1 MERTLEI
8 LDEKD
13 AILKSKKQ
21 IQDAFELLDRQE
33 EMLLEEQEYLRA
45 YIHFIHG
52 DNGGTKWLIE
62 HGYGIPPLTRTRTVD
77 KDEVAIWST
86 PTTI

>member
-1 MERTLEI
+1 MERMLEI

-33 EMLLEEQEYLRA
+33 EMLLEEQEYLKA
-45 YIHFIHG
+45 YIFFIYG
-52 DNGGTKWLIE
+52 DNGGAKWLIE
-62 HGYGIPPLTRTRTVD
+62 HGYGIPPSTRTRTVD

>member
-1 MERTLEI
+1 MERMLEI

-21 IQDAFELLDRQE
+21 IQDAFNLLDRQE

-52 DNGGTKWLIE
+52 DNGGDKWLIE
-62 HGYGIPPLTRTRTVD
+62 HGYNIPPSTKTIAIN
-77 KDEVAIWST
+77 KDEVATWSI

>member
-1 MERTLEI
+1 MLEI

-45 YIHFIHG
+45 YIYFIHG

-62 HGYGIPPLTRTRTVD
+62 HGYSIPPLTRTR
-77 KDEVAIWST
+77 AC
-86 PTTI
+86 